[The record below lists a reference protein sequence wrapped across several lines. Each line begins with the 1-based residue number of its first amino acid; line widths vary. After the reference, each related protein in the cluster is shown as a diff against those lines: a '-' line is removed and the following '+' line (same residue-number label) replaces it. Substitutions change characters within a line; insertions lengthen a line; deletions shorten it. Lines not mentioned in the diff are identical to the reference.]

1 MYHEMRATRG
11 GDWGACSPVGG
22 SGGKAPLVRVV
33 QGAINHHD
41 RLGFA
46 RDVANVEK
54 TWH

>member
-11 GDWGACSPVGG
+11 GSGGLASSGG

-46 RDVANVEK
+46 RDVANVDK